1 MEQKPPLRPV
11 HRVSGLE
18 DGKMLGEITMYGHR
32 ACPAVGPIKGL
43 LKRSNV
49 KFEYIDIHQDSA
61 AAAHVRAI
69 NNGNESVP
77 TLVFPDDSTLTEPT
91 VGELKAK
98 LESLGYSIGVVA
110 WLIGNTWRILI
121 AVGIL
126 IVVLR
131 FLGIF

>member
-1 MEQKPPLRPV
+1 MP
-11 HRVSGLE
+11 
-18 DGKMLGEITMYGHR
+18 DAIMMYGHR

-43 LKRSNV
+43 LTQSKV
-49 KFEYIDIHQDSA
+49 KFEYVDIHKDSA

-98 LESLGYSIGVVA
+98 LESLGYKVGPVA
-110 WLIGNTWRILI
+110 WLIGNIWLILI
-121 AVGIL
+121 AVFIL

-131 FLGIF
+131 FIGVF